1 MDSFVGATAV
11 ADLVKST
18 LGPKGMDKIIQNV
31 TSTSGSLLITN
42 DGATILK
49 SMTVNNAAAKIMCDL
64 AKIQDQEVGDG
75 TTSVVVLAGELLRE
89 AEKLIDEK
97 LHPMVLIEGWRL
109 AQSVAQKA
117 LEASAVNHIN
127 DEALFYDDLLKIAR
141 TTLSSKLVNAD
152 KEYFARLAVDAV
164 LRIRDSGNLDYIQI
178 LRKPGGSLRDS
189 YLEEGFILEKSF
201 GVGQKR
207 VWEHPRV
214 LLANTA
220 MDSDKIKI
228 HSTRVRVDSIAK
240 VAEIEEAEKA
250 KMRAKVAKILTYKPD
265 VGCKGGAACTL
276 VLRGAS
282 SHLLEE
288 AERSLHDALAVLQQ
302 TLRHP
307 ERTLGGGCAEMVM
320 AEAVEALVP
329 EVRGKRALAVSAFAR
344 ALRQMPTIIANN
356 AGLDGVELVAEL
368 RAAHHAGKKSAG
380 LDIEKNGVG
389 DMEALGIYESLQLKR
404 QVLLSASE
412 AAEMIVRVDEV
423 VQCAPRERV
432 PDDGRH

>member
-1 MDSFVGATAV
+1 M
-11 ADLVKST
+11 
-18 LGPKGMDKIIQNV
+18 
-31 TSTSGSLLITN
+31 
-42 DGATILK
+42 
-49 SMTVNNAAAKIMCDL
+49 
-64 AKIQDQEVGDG
+64 
-75 TTSVVVLAGELLRE
+75 
-89 AEKLIDEK
+89 
-97 LHPMVLIEGWRL
+97 
-109 AQSVAQKA
+109 
-117 LEASAVNHIN
+117 
-127 DEALFYDDLLKIAR
+127 
-141 TTLSSKLVNAD
+141 
-152 KEYFARLAVDAV
+152 

-207 VWEHPRV
+207 VWERPHI

-265 VGCKGGAACTL
+265 VFISRQLIYNYPEQLLTDAGVGSIEHADFEGIERLAAVLGGDIVSTFDNPEGVRLGECKRIDEVMIGEDKMIRFSGCAGGAACTL

-356 AGLDGVELVAEL
+356 AGLDGVELVSQL
-368 RAAHHAGKKSAG
+368 RAAHHLGKKTAG
-380 LDIEKNGVG
+380 LD
-389 DMEALGIYESLQLKR
+389 M
-404 QVLLSASE
+404 
-412 AAEMIVRVDEV
+412 
-423 VQCAPRERV
+423 
-432 PDDGRH
+432 

>member
-1 MDSFVGATAV
+1 MEA
-11 ADLVKST
+11 
-18 LGPKGMDKIIQNV
+18 
-31 TSTSGSLLITN
+31 
-42 DGATILK
+42 ILR
-49 SMTVNNAAAKIMCDL
+49 V
-64 AKIQDQEVGDG
+64 
-75 TTSVVVLAGELLRE
+75 RE
-89 AEKLIDEK
+89 
-97 LHPMVLIEGWRL
+97 
-109 AQSVAQKA
+109 
-117 LEASAVNHIN
+117 
-127 DEALFYDDLLKIAR
+127 
-141 TTLSSKLVNAD
+141 
-152 KEYFARLAVDAV
+152 
-164 LRIRDSGNLDYIQI
+164 SGNLDYIQI

-207 VWEHPRV
+207 EWVNPRI

-250 KMRAKVAKILTYKPD
+250 KMKAKVEKILRHKPD
-265 VGCKGGAACTL
+265 VFISRQLIYNYPEQLLTDAGVSSIEHADFEGIERLAAVLGGDIVSTFDTPEAVRLGECAKIDEVMIGEDKMIRFSGCKGGAACTL

-320 AEAVEALVP
+320 AEAVERVVP
-329 EVRGKRALAVSAFAR
+329 EVSGKKSLAVAAFAR

-356 AGLDGVELVAEL
+356 AGLDGVELVSRL
-368 RAAHHAGKKSAG
+368 RAAHHEGKRTFG
-380 LDIEKNGVG
+380 LD
-389 DMEALGIYESLQLKR
+389 MLGL
-404 QVLLSASE
+404 VCWG
-412 AAEMIVRVDEV
+412 EV
-423 VQCAPRERV
+423 
-432 PDDGRH
+432 

>member
-1 MDSFVGATAV
+1 M
-11 ADLVKST
+11 
-18 LGPKGMDKIIQNV
+18 
-31 TSTSGSLLITN
+31 
-42 DGATILK
+42 
-49 SMTVNNAAAKIMCDL
+49 
-64 AKIQDQEVGDG
+64 
-75 TTSVVVLAGELLRE
+75 
-89 AEKLIDEK
+89 
-97 LHPMVLIEGWRL
+97 
-109 AQSVAQKA
+109 
-117 LEASAVNHIN
+117 
-127 DEALFYDDLLKIAR
+127 
-141 TTLSSKLVNAD
+141 
-152 KEYFARLAVDAV
+152 DAV

-250 KMRAKVAKILTYKPD
+250 KRRAKVAKILTYKPD
-265 VGCKGGAACTL
+265 VFVSRQLIYNYPEQLLTDAGVGSIEHADFEGIERLAAVLGGDIVSTFDSPEGVRLGECERIDEVMIGEDKMIRFSGCKGGAACTL

-380 LDIEKNGVG
+380 LD
-389 DMEALGIYESLQLKR
+389 MC
-404 QVLLSASE
+404 
-412 AAEMIVRVDEV
+412 V
-423 VQCAPRERV
+423 V
-432 PDDGRH
+432 

>member
-1 MDSFVGATAV
+1 MDA
-11 ADLVKST
+11 
-18 LGPKGMDKIIQNV
+18 
-31 TSTSGSLLITN
+31 
-42 DGATILK
+42 ILR
-49 SMTVNNAAAKIMCDL
+49 V
-64 AKIQDQEVGDG
+64 
-75 TTSVVVLAGELLRE
+75 
-89 AEKLIDEK
+89 
-97 LHPMVLIEGWRL
+97 
-109 AQSVAQKA
+109 
-117 LEASAVNHIN
+117 
-127 DEALFYDDLLKIAR
+127 
-141 TTLSSKLVNAD
+141 
-152 KEYFARLAVDAV
+152 
-164 LRIRDSGNLDYIQI
+164 RDSGNLDYIQI

-207 VWEHPRV
+207 EWSHPHI

-250 KMRAKVAKILTYKPD
+250 KMRAKVAKILRHKPD
-265 VGCKGGAACTL
+265 VFISRQLIYNYPEQLLTDAGVSSIEHADFEGIERLAAVLGGDIVSTFDTPEAVRLGECERIEEVMIGEDKMIRFSGCKGGAACTL

-320 AEAVEALVP
+320 AEAVDRVVP
-329 EVRGKRALAVSAFAR
+329 EVSGKKSLAVAAFAR

-356 AGLDGVELVAEL
+356 AGLDGVELVSRL
-368 RAAHHAGKKSAG
+368 RAAHHEGKRTFG
-380 LDIEKNGVG
+380 LDMWG
-389 DMEALGIYESLQLKR
+389 
-404 QVLLSASE
+404 
-412 AAEMIVRVDEV
+412 
-423 VQCAPRERV
+423 
-432 PDDGRH
+432 